1 MKQYYIEYNQL
12 ILKVKKSP
20 VVVRIILYIVTFL
33 FIFLPIIGF
42 LSAMNDGSELK
53 FGMFI
58 SIGVFGLISFY
69 MLRVSLWNTFGHEII
84 TFETDRITYKADY
97 CWFTDRIKEYEINKP
112 LFEIIQIGY
121 ESDSIGVLLI
131 HNDENY
137 IQTVTKIPI
146 KELENLI
153 DEIKNKF

>member
-33 FIFLPIIGF
+33 FIFLPIIGV

-84 TFETDRITYKADY
+84 AFETDRITYKADY
-97 CWFTDRIKEYEINKP
+97 GWFTDRIKEYEINKP